1 MVYKLN
7 KKDNT
12 EFDNAI
18 DRAFAEMEF
27 DDLPVDKA
35 NQLFHDG
42 VLGLYIA
49 EMALKN
55 KEHIYVHSD
64 LFTIAVNI
72 REACELVAE

>member
-7 KKDNT
+7 KKDGT

-18 DRAFAEMEF
+18 DRAFSEMEF
-27 DDLPVDKA
+27 KDLPIDKA
-35 NQLFHDG
+35 NQLFRDG

-55 KEHIYVHSD
+55 GKHIYVHSD

-72 REACELVAE
+72 REVCELVAK